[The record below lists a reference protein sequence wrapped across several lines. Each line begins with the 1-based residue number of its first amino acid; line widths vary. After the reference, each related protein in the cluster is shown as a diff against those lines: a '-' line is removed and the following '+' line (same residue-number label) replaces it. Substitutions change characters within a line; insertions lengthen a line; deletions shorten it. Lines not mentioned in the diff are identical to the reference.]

1 VRLLVAVAWVVAI
14 GLAAREDG
22 ACAAD
27 VPPPA
32 KKPDATPQRPL
43 STPPPGRFSL
53 FPLPAAPFVAVPLAM
68 ETAGPTRWDAEVAEE
83 RLFHRPGD
91 PDSLFSL
98 GGSGPSG
105 EARVAAA
112 FEVNEV
118 LLRAIAPDPRV
129 AASDPRGR
137 LTGDYRALDSA
148 GRPYQFRLGARL
160 VW

>member
-1 VRLLVAVAWVVAI
+1 MRRPLGAAWIVAI
-14 GLAAREDG
+14 GLAAGSD
-22 ACAAD
+22 ATAAAQTADAAD
-27 VPPPA
+27 APPP
-32 KKPDATPQRPL
+32 T
-43 STPPPGRFSL
+43 GRFTL
-53 FPLPAAPFVAVPLAM
+53 FPLAAATVPPAAVSSNLWEA
-68 ETAGPTRWDAEVAEE
+68 EIAGE

-98 GGSGPSG
+98 GGAGPSG

-137 LTGDYRALDSA
+137 MTGDFRALDSA